1 MRIFWLLTLL
11 IALLAPAVHAA
22 DGSADRSMVYIE
34 YRFIAVNIKPNSFEA
49 SVRKLWRYTDSYA
62 RLEEAPNPQTGI
74 HGLLIANAP
83 NSYLINRYTKVAR
96 HVVDRGPTYNVI
108 IPVFPSEREGKL
120 KQLQMGR
127 ELAFFR
133 ANGAVAALDEPVDT
147 TMCTV
152 LRAKVD
158 DSEIKF
164 FLDKG
169 SPQQPRQVWIRN
181 PRSEY
186 AVRYVRYRTDLP
198 VNLSLFAVPKDVQIS
213 RAN

>member
-11 IALLAPAVHAA
+11 IALLAPAAHAA
-22 DGSADRSMVYIE
+22 DRSADRSMVYIE

-74 HGLLIANAP
+74 HGLLITSAP
-83 NSYLINRYTKVAR
+83 NSSDPR

-108 IPVFPSEREGKL
+108 IPVFPSERDGKL

-133 ANGAVAALDEPVDT
+133 ANGAIAALDEPVDT
-147 TMCTV
+147 AMCTV

-158 DSEIKF
+158 DSEIKL

-186 AVRYVRYRTDLP
+186 AVRYLRYRTDLP
-198 VNLSLFAVPKDVQIS
+198 VDLSLFAVPKDVQIS